1 MEIRIPGKANIEIEH
16 LLLDFNG
23 TIARDGKM
31 IGSVKERVEAVCNS
45 GIKVYVVTADTHG
58 TARDQCADMPI
69 EVMIFDNS
77 NAAANK
83 RKIAEELGAQRCI
96 CFGNG
101 FNDTELFEACA
112 LSVIVMGDEGCS
124 SKALIKSD
132 IVCKNIDDAFNLILK
147 PNRIIA
153 TLRG

>member
-1 MEIRIPGKANIEIEH
+1 MEIRIPGKGNIEIEH

-23 TIARDGKM
+23 TIARDGKV
-31 IGSVKERVEAVCNS
+31 IHSVKEKVEAVCTK

-58 TARDQCADMPI
+58 TAREQCMDMPI
-69 EVMIFDNS
+69 EVMVFDNS
-77 NAAANK
+77 SAAENK
-83 RKIAEELGAQRCI
+83 RKIAEKLGAQRCI

-101 FNDTELFEACA
+101 FNDGELFEACA
-112 LSVIVMGDEGCS
+112 MSVIVMGDEGCS

-132 IVCKNIDDAFNLILK
+132 IVCKSIEDAFDLILK
-147 PNRIIA
+147 PNRIKA